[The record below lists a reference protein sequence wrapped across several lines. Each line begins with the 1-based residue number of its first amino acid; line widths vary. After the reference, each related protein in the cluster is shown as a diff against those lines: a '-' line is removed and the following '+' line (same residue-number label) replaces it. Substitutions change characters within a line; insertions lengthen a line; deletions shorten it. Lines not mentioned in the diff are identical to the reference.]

1 MQEKEMQ
8 EMKDSFKIVI
18 QQGAKLDAE
27 IKEKCQKAMDDI
39 QKINERY
46 AEFYQSIPKNIKIES
61 EVAALRM
68 AKGINN
74 VGVNRTM
81 ANVLAEKS
89 EEELQEI
96 GNRLGISQ
104 DDANPEEGFHDT
116 EFNHFNSDK
125 KVGYTSVF
133 EGDTYLA
140 NEPHGCINAE
150 YAVQMQNAENSLQ
163 DTTPNEVETD
173 EFHDTFP
180 GESVEEENP
189 NQSIEENQGKKKGS
203 FFGFGRILK
212 R

>member
-1 MQEKEMQ
+1 MQDMEKYFLNVAEKNAELKVKWIKIQEK
-8 EMKDSFKIVI
+8 
-18 QQGAKLDAE
+18 AE
-27 IKEKCQKAMDDI
+27 EDFR
-39 QKINERY
+39 KINERY
-46 AEFYQSIPKNIKIES
+46 EEFYQNIPRNIKIES
-61 EVAALRM
+61 EAATLRI
-68 AKGINN
+68 AKTINN
-74 VGVNRTM
+74 VELNRVM
-81 ANVLAEKS
+81 NNILEEKT

-96 GNRLGISQ
+96 GGRPGISQ
-104 DDANPEEGFHDT
+104 DDVNPEESFHDT
-116 EFNHFNSDK
+116 EFNHSDSDK

-163 DTTPNEVETD
+163 DTTANEVETD

>member
-1 MQEKEMQ
+1 MEKYFLNVAEKNAELKVKWIKIQEK
-8 EMKDSFKIVI
+8 
-18 QQGAKLDAE
+18 AE
-27 IKEKCQKAMDDI
+27 EDFR
-39 QKINERY
+39 KINERY
-46 AEFYQSIPKNIKIES
+46 EEFYQNIPRNIKIES
-61 EVAALRM
+61 EAATLRI
-68 AKGINN
+68 AKTINN
-74 VGVNRTM
+74 VELNRVM
-81 ANVLAEKS
+81 NNILEEKT

-96 GNRLGISQ
+96 GGRPGISQ
-104 DDANPEEGFHDT
+104 DDVNPEESFHDT
-116 EFNHFNSDK
+116 EFNHSDSDK

-163 DTTPNEVETD
+163 DTTANEVETD